1 MGKLMEHLQK
11 QLQTEGRKK
20 DAEDCIK
27 IYEKLKELSNGYVW
41 ESKWRILVDVKF
53 KGFPYDDRTYK
64 PSEIGYVFLRG
75 IESIEQNN
83 T

>member
-1 MGKLMEHLQK
+1 MGKLIEHLQK
-11 QLQTEGRKK
+11 QLKIKEYKK
-20 DAEDCIK
+20 DATDCLK
-27 IYEKLKELSNGYVW
+27 IYEKLKELSNGHVW
-41 ESKWRILVDVKF
+41 ESNWRILVDVKF